1 MLLNLE
7 RRRKCLNIQELRL
20 HSDKNYEG
28 EKVFTKTEND
38 NIYSYEKS
46 STEEV
51 ICFLFFVSFTVY
63 VFSLDFWH

>member
-38 NIYSYEKS
+38 NIYS
-46 STEEV
+46 
-51 ICFLFFVSFTVY
+51 
-63 VFSLDFWH
+63 